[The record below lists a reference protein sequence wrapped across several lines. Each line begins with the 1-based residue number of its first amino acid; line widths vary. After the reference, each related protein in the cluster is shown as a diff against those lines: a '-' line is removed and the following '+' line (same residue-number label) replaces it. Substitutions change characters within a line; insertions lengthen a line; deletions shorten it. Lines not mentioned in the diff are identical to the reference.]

1 MKVQTETRR
10 HFMSG
15 LRTSLP
21 LLPAVAPFG
30 FIAGIAAVESG
41 LSPFVAVAMSTLI
54 FAGASQLAAI
64 QLLSAG
70 AAPAVILLTIVVIN
84 LRFAMYSAS
93 LAPHFSHLGGARKLL
108 AGYFLVDQAYA
119 MSIVRYAS
127 MPREAKLPFYLGIG
141 VTLWVVWELATV
153 LGAFLGTQVPD
164 SWSLHF
170 AVPLT
175 FLSMLIV
182 TVRDR
187 PMLVAACVGGVVAT
201 LAQGMPYKLGIITGA
216 LCGILAGVAAG
227 RMFAKGSG
235 HS

>member
-1 MKVQTETRR
+1 MRQRSTSRTPFVD
-10 HFMSG
+10 G
-15 LRTSLP
+15 VRTSLP

-30 FIAGIAAVESG
+30 LIAGIAAVESG
-41 LSPFVAVAMSTLI
+41 LSPYVAVAMSTLI

-70 AAPAVILLTIVVIN
+70 AAPVVILLTIAVIN

-93 LAPHFSHLGGARKLL
+93 LAPHFSHLGGVRKLL

-119 MSIVRYAS
+119 MSIIRYAS

-141 VTLWVVWELATV
+141 VTVWLVWELATV
-153 LGAFLGTQVPD
+153 LGAFLGTQVPR

-182 TVRDR
+182 SIRDR
-187 PMLVAACVGGVVAT
+187 AMVVAACVGGVVAT
-201 LAQGMPYKLGIITGA
+201 LGQGMPYKLGIITGA
-216 LCGILAGVAAG
+216 LCGIVAGVAAG
-227 RMFAKGSG
+227 ALWARSRKS
-235 HS
+235 